1 MLSGGGCR
9 DCRVKIN
16 DKVTFPM
23 RLNAAKFLELS
34 AAAAAGGGAPAPAAE
49 AAAGGGGGA
58 RVHMAAWANT
68 H

>member
-1 MLSGGGCR
+1 MSGGGCR

-34 AAAAAGGGAPAPAAE
+34 AAASTKNSRVFAGAFARTAAGRV
-49 AAAGGGGGA
+49 GGGQNRLVG
-58 RVHMAAWANT
+58 R
-68 H
+68 